1 VVVQSA
7 GYHCAMS
14 EMIPYSIEPAFT
26 KAIADSLP
34 AGEILGAVS
43 DAFFCS
49 WENYWAKD
57 LFGNDVQRRRD
68 WVSGTTTV
76 AITNVAVR
84 LIGFKTAQVLSPEQ
98 EIKKKAF
105 LEKGHSE
112 EKATKKAIGL
122 FGKPLTVPIPEL
134 ASQTSYQISD
144 VSAINYQET
153 VPANFVVQ
161 HFGQHIGEIGILSF
175 SCRSESLTIN
185 SLYNNF
191 IDIYRNLE
199 AAKSGAAIA
208 STITTVEASLSRLK
222 SLFDEGVITGEE
234 FDKAKSAFVGKAA
247 DVPESAASSLRALNG
262 LFLSGVLTEAEY
274 KAKKFDVLAKSHL

>member
-1 VVVQSA
+1 
-7 GYHCAMS
+7 MS
-14 EMIPYSIEPAFT
+14 QMIPYSIEPTFT

-49 WENYWAKD
+49 WEYYWAKD
-57 LFGNDVQRRRD
+57 LFGNDVQNRRD

-112 EKATKKAIGL
+112 EKATRKAIGL
-122 FGKPLTVPIPEL
+122 FGKPMTVPIPEL

-153 VPANFVVQ
+153 VPASFVVH
-161 HFGQHIGEIGILSF
+161 HFGHTLPK
-175 SCRSESLTIN
+175 
-185 SLYNNF
+185 
-191 IDIYRNLE
+191 LE
-199 AAKSGAAIA
+199 YSHFP
-208 STITTVEASLSRLK
+208 V
-222 SLFDEGVITGEE
+222 GVN
-234 FDKAKSAFVGKAA
+234 
-247 DVPESAASSLRALNG
+247 R
-262 LFLSGVLTEAEY
+262 
-274 KAKKFDVLAKSHL
+274 

>member
-1 VVVQSA
+1 MVVWGP
-7 GYHCAMS
+7 GYHCSMS
-14 EMIPYSIEPAFT
+14 QMIPYSIEPTFA

-105 LEKGHSE
+105 LEKGLSE
-112 EKATKKAIGL
+112 KKQQ
-122 FGKPLTVPIPEL
+122 KRPLV
-134 ASQTSYQISD
+134 Y
-144 VSAINYQET
+144 
-153 VPANFVVQ
+153 
-161 HFGQHIGEIGILSF
+161 
-175 SCRSESLTIN
+175 
-185 SLYNNF
+185 
-191 IDIYRNLE
+191 
-199 AAKSGAAIA
+199 SG
-208 STITTVEASLSRLK
+208 S
-222 SLFDEGVITGEE
+222 
-234 FDKAKSAFVGKAA
+234 
-247 DVPESAASSLRALNG
+247 
-262 LFLSGVLTEAEY
+262 
-274 KAKKFDVLAKSHL
+274 

>member
-1 VVVQSA
+1 
-7 GYHCAMS
+7 
-14 EMIPYSIEPAFT
+14 MIPYSIEPTFT

-84 LIGFKTAQVLSPEQ
+84 LVGFKTTQVLSPEQ
-98 EIKKKAF
+98 ELKKKAF

-122 FGKPLTVPIPEL
+122 FGKPITVPIPEL
-134 ASQTSYQISD
+134 ASQTSYQIAD
-144 VSAINYQET
+144 VSAINYQRQCQQLLLFST
-153 VPANFVVQ
+153 L
-161 HFGQHIGEIGILSF
+161 GSILQKLEFFLFLVEVSRL
-175 SCRSESLTIN
+175 RST
-185 SLYNNF
+185 
-191 IDIYRNLE
+191 RC
-199 AAKSGAAIA
+199 
-208 STITTVEASLSRLK
+208 ITTS
-222 SLFDEGVITGEE
+222 
-234 FDKAKSAFVGKAA
+234 
-247 DVPESAASSLRALNG
+247 
-262 LFLSGVLTEAEY
+262 
-274 KAKKFDVLAKSHL
+274 